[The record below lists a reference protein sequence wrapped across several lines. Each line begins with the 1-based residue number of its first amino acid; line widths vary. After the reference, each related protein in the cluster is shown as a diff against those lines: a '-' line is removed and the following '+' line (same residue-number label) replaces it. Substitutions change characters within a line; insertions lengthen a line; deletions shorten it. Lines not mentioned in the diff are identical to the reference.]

1 MDGDYIARNLQASD
15 ALAPRPK
22 GVALVD
28 LGLAYSVADSCM
40 AAVKRAEERHEPLDA
55 YSWRLGV
62 VSAILFL
69 VGARPTSPDVEMDA
83 YLRQGGA
90 R

>member
-1 MDGDYIARNLQASD
+1 MDGDYIARNIAAAD
-15 ALAPRPK
+15 ALGPRPK

-40 AAVKRAEERHEPLDA
+40 ADVRRSDGPHEFLDA

-62 VSAILFL
+62 VAAILFL

-83 YLRQGGA
+83 YLRQGVA